1 MPIGRV
7 CDGVSDEI
15 LEEARIVGKH
25 LTCLEKQGKEL
36 HWTSPKL

>member
-25 LTCLEKQGKEL
+25 LTCLEKQEFAFGGGIGM
-36 HWTSPKL
+36 